1 MRVLYTRGSGLAVNR
16 GRARNESYRREE
28 AAWVTRLEIGPNS
41 NLSAAREA
49 SMYTFWLCDIVSSPT
64 IVRKHIGPN

>member
-1 MRVLYTRGSGLAVNR
+1 MRVLYTRGPGLAANQAALVMKVTD
-16 GRARNESYRREE
+16 AKRRLHS
-28 AAWVTRLEIGPNS
+28 VRDCPNS
-41 NLSAAREA
+41 NLSAARDA